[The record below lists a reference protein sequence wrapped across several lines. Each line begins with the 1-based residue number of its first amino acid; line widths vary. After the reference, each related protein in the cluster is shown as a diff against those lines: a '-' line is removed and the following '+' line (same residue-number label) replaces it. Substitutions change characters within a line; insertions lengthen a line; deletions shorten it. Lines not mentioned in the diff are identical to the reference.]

1 MKKKTNK
8 QKQNQNKTKSTFES
22 NTFAFGFVYAKH
34 RDRLKKVVQKPA
46 EIPGH
51 KKSWA
56 NICFSVDLFFWRAYY
71 RPGRGGLL
79 SEGIWR
85 FNDTWFY
92 ILEAMSRVKK
102 ITRIQVERGGEV
114 A

>member
-71 RPGRGGLL
+71 RPGRGGGYYRKEFGV
-79 SEGIWR
+79 SM
-85 FNDTWFY
+85 
-92 ILEAMSRVKK
+92 ILGFIFWKRCRV
-102 ITRIQVERGGEV
+102 
-114 A
+114 